1 MLPTAGASPSAAHY
15 QVLRR
20 LRRMVLRSEGAV
32 LIYLWGDDPRT
43 ADWLQQQLDHALRPR
58 SRRVLRQD
66 VTDDT
71 SLRAG
76 LDAVLAPPAGCEHF
90 TVWVRLPSSADGWPL
105 ADQWLARANERR
117 LQLLQPPRALL
128 VSGPT
133 AYEARAGEVAPD
145 LWSVRS
151 DSLQLP
157 PWDDGSSAAAS
168 SAGSAVVPAS
178 WRPTPLLELWRQ
190 AWGAAQRMPSAERRL
205 DIGLGIDAA
214 QRLLKDM
221 QFAAARQVIDE
232 LGRALADLPAPLE
245 AAAQRQRLQL
255 AWLSGDWFGAQRRW
269 PEAQAAHAEAE
280 ALCAR
285 HLALTPD
292 APEALRDW
300 SVSLIKVGD
309 VQRALG
315 DVAGARGRYEESLK
329 VSERLVALTG
339 ESPEALRDWSVS
351 LEKVGDV
358 QRALG
363 DVAGAQ
369 GRYEESLK
377 VSERLVALTGESPE
391 ALRDWSVSLNKVGDV
406 QRALGDVA
414 GARGRYE
421 ESLKVRERLVALT
434 GESPEALRDL
444 LVSLGLL
451 GDLHRDLKDFA
462 IARGCYRRCLAT
474 AEAALRQSPLS
485 KELQDDVARTRAR
498 LDALPPETP

>member
-20 LRRMVLRSEGAV
+20 LRRMVLRSEGAA

-157 PWDDGSSAAAS
+157 PWDDGSSATAS
-168 SAGSAVVPAS
+168 SAASAVVPAS

-190 AWGAAQRMPSAERRL
+190 AWDAAQRMPSAERRL

-214 QRLLKDM
+214 QRLLRDR

-232 LGRALADLPAPLE
+232 LGRALADFPAPLE

-255 AWLSGDWFGAQRRW
+255 AWLSGDWFAAQQQW
-269 PEAQAAHAEAE
+269 PEAQVAHAEAE
-280 ALCAR
+280 ALCVR
-285 HLALTPD
+285 QLALTPD
-292 APEALRDW
+292 A
-300 SVSLIKVGD
+300 
-309 VQRALG
+309 
-315 DVAGARGRYEESLK
+315 
-329 VSERLVALTG
+329 
-339 ESPEALRDWSVS
+339 
-351 LEKVGDV
+351 
-358 QRALG
+358 
-363 DVAGAQ
+363 
-369 GRYEESLK
+369 
-377 VSERLVALTGESPE
+377 PE

-451 GDLHRDLKDFA
+451 GDLYRDLKDFA